1 MLLSTFLLFRP
12 ISFPLTSVVCII
24 SVRIHFYNS
33 LYSIVSPSLKKPRLT
48 QPNKASCSLGC
59 LIWGISALATF
70 QKSDA
75 WCFLKT
81 LVPKGR
87 QKGPKARQNRFPI
100 NTTPQSTAHP
110 AAKASGASKQFSKGW
125 TWNKLVRQNHSNYLG
140 IIHDAVLLR
149 HHYICLHVGWV
160 NSMVNSHITKLFFS
174 LNLTWLDLQHF
185 PGLSPSVWM
194 HKLCRYKHSWKTKQN
209 KNNLHL

>member
-1 MLLSTFLLFRP
+1 VLLSTFLLFRP
-12 ISFPLTSVVCII
+12 ISLPLTTVVCVI
-24 SVRIHFYNS
+24 SVRIHLYNS

-87 QKGPKARQNRFPI
+87 QKGPKARRNRFPI
-100 NTTPQSTAHP
+100 NTMPQSTSHP

-125 TWNKLVRQNHSNYLG
+125 HETNWWDKITATTWVSSTMPCCWDATTFVCTWDEL
-140 IIHDAVLLR
+140 IAWWIH
-149 HHYICLHVGWV
+149 
-160 NSMVNSHITKLFFS
+160 T
-174 LNLTWLDLQHF
+174 
-185 PGLSPSVWM
+185 
-194 HKLCRYKHSWKTKQN
+194 
-209 KNNLHL
+209 